1 MIDGKKAK
9 TLANIAN
16 GNLVPY
22 VMADLLLEIE
32 KAATGGKYSLETDLL
47 THLEAD
53 EMKVIEL
60 EVRKLGFT
68 FETKQVRG
76 CKNRVVIGWEE

>member
-9 TLANIAN
+9 VLADFAN
-16 GNLVPY
+16 SNLVPY
-22 VMADLLLEIE
+22 VMTDLLLEIE

-47 THLEAD
+47 AHLEAD
-53 EMKVIEL
+53 ELKVIER

-68 FETKQVRG
+68 FETKQVKD
-76 CKNRVVIGWEE
+76 CKDRVVIGWE

>member
-9 TLANIAN
+9 VLADFAN
-16 GNLVPY
+16 SNLVPY

-53 EMKVIEL
+53 ELKVIER

-68 FETKQVRG
+68 FETKQVKD
-76 CKNRVVIGWEE
+76 CKDRVVIGWE